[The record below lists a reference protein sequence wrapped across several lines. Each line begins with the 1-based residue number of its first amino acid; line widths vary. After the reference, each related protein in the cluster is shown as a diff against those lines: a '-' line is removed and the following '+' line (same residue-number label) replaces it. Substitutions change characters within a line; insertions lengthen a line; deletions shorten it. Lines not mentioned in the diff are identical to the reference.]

1 LSHRLVG
8 NILILN
14 KKGTG
19 MRLFKRDEQGSVL
32 VIVPVFFVAI
42 ALFMA
47 ATVRQGETKEFYGDL
62 RTEAKM
68 ERVQKAL
75 AAYSHRNYR
84 IPCPA
89 DPSVNPA
96 TAAFGN
102 EKAACDAT
110 PAAQIGIVPFRALGL
125 TEFDVRDSWGNYFT
139 YSVSPGFTRQ
149 ALVVPGVIPA
159 SHYNGPVPP
168 QPLPMPLKTDVADN
182 PAPYN
187 VNTPANRDLIAGSF
201 VHGAC
206 RENGSWMEPQAEW
219 HRGQNGTTYN
229 FVTVPP
235 NPTIN
240 FKHSLNKNNYKA
252 QFCCSSTIPTYNYMT
267 TQEFAEEVP
276 CTSGN
281 PLGTFGCGGPYPN
294 SWTWDNPGV
303 PEDITFQLSGWGGS
317 PSRTDPY
324 GGNGDCAA
332 YVARVPGSENMAWT
346 PAQNGEKGGLA
357 SSNYYW
363 ADTDGDP
370 SNDVLGFDG
379 NMGDKAVS
387 KIAGQTL
394 YLNIAGEGIR
404 NMTFSFADLESED
417 PTELFRY
424 STVLVDKTTGN
435 VITNPS
441 PPAPCVG
448 TVDPNGTWWPDVS
461 SNLWHFEAPLSTG
474 GVTNGVGSF
483 PIGVDNF
490 ATQLIA
496 MGIDPANV
504 AMREVHYHSD
514 FVSSQLTGID
524 FPVPNALGNDLIVQ
538 NEGGNSYMPPRGN
551 TGYGPAD
558 AGVLGTPD
566 ILTAQ
571 APAYTLVSHGAN
583 GAGAFI
589 VGTATQTPLGNAGTD
604 EIENADNN
612 DRIFVQRRRVSAP
625 GTAAN
630 FDDIVMWDTQMS
642 LYNVLPNGTCEAAQ
656 SEVN

>member
-1 LSHRLVG
+1 M
-8 NILILN
+8 
-14 KKGTG
+14 T
-19 MRLFKRDEQGSVL
+19 LFKRSERGSVL
-32 VIVPVFFVAI
+32 VIVPVFFIAI

-62 RTEAKM
+62 RTETKM

-96 TAAFGN
+96 AAAFGD
-102 EKAACDAT
+102 EKASCDAT
-110 PAAQIGIVPFRALGL
+110 PAAQIGIVPFRTLGL

-149 ALVVPGVIPA
+149 TLVVPGVIPA
-159 SHYNGPVPP
+159 SHYNSAVPP
-168 QPLPMPLKTDVADN
+168 QSLPMPLKTDVAEN

-187 VNTPANRDLIAGSF
+187 VNSPANRDAIARSF
-201 VHGAC
+201 VHGTC
-206 RENGSWMEPQAEW
+206 RENGTWVQPDAGS
-219 HRGQNGTTYN
+219 HRGHNGTTYN
-229 FVTVPP
+229 FKT
-235 NPTIN
+235 TIVSGVN
-240 FKHSLNKNNYKA
+240 FAHTLNKNNYKA
-252 QFCCSSTIPTYNYMT
+252 QFCCSSTIPTYSYMT
-267 TQEFAEEVP
+267 TQDFAKEAP

-281 PLGTFGCGGPYPN
+281 PLGTFSCGGPYPN
-294 SWTWDNPGV
+294 SWTWDNPSV
-303 PEDITFQLSGWGGS
+303 PEDITFQMGAWGGS

-324 GGNGDCAA
+324 GGNGNCAG
-332 YVARVPGSENMAWT
+332 YVARSPGGLNLAWS
-346 PAQNGEKGGLA
+346 PAQHGAKGGLTQ
-357 SSNYYW
+357 SSFYW
-363 ADTDGDP
+363 GDTDGDG
-370 SNDVLGFDG
+370 V
-379 NMGDKAVS
+379 GDKWVS
-387 KIAGQTL
+387 KMTGMTL
-394 YLNIAGEGIR
+394 YMNIAGDGIR
-404 NMTFSFADLESED
+404 NMTVNLADLEGED
-417 PTELFRY
+417 PKGKFRY

-448 TVDPNGTWWPDVS
+448 MVDPNGTWWPDVS
-461 SNLWHFEAPLSTG
+461 SNLWHFEAALSTAA
-474 GVTNGVGSF
+474 VTNGVGSF

-490 ATQLIA
+490 AAQLTA

-504 AMREVHYHSD
+504 AMKEVRYHSD

-524 FPVPNALGNDLIVQ
+524 FPVPNALDNDLIVR
-538 NEGGNSYMPPRGN
+538 NESGNSYIAPRGN

-558 AGVLGTPD
+558 TGNLGTPD
-566 ILTAQ
+566 PLSAQ

-583 GAGAFI
+583 GAGSFV
-589 VGTATQTPLGNAGTD
+589 VGTATQTPLGGAGTD
-604 EIENADNN
+604 EQENADNN

-642 LYNVLPNGTCEAAQ
+642 LYNVLPNGTCERAQ
-656 SEVN
+656 AEVN